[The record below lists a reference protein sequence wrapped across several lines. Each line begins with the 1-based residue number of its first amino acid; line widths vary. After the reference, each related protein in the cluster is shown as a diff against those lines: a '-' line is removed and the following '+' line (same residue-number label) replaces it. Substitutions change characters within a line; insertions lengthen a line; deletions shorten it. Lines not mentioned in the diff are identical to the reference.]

1 MRIPKAKRGEAILQG
16 NLVSFTDIAFSVVLF
31 FMVAATFAKSNAMK
45 VELPGSE
52 SGAVDQTQ
60 ETITVQADAN
70 SVILDGTPVALPELS
85 AALGGKLAGRTR
97 PEDKVVVLLTAE
109 DISFQRNVELM
120 HAIRRAGGEVAIMYE
135 EQAK

>member
-1 MRIPKAKRGEAILQG
+1 MRIPRKRGEAILQG

-70 SVILDGTPVALPELS
+70 SVILDGAPVALPELS
-85 AALGGKLAGRTR
+85 AAIGGKLVGRTR

>member
-1 MRIPKAKRGEAILQG
+1 MRIPKSRRGETILQG

-70 SVILDGTPVALPELS
+70 SIALDGAPVALLDLS
-85 AALGGKLAGRTR
+85 DAIGAKLVGRTKL
-97 PEDKVVVLLTAE
+97 EEKVIVLMTAE
-109 DISFQRNVELM
+109 DITFQRNVELM

-135 EQAK
+135 EQVK